1 MTELYRELV
10 RMTVSSQKHFTA
22 LVMHGRHSHNIK
34 YGTWLHLMGL
44 IETWDIVV
52 WTRRDQDK

>member
-10 RMTVSSQKHFTA
+10 RMTVNSQKHFTA
-22 LVMHGRHSHNIK
+22 LVMHGNQNHNIK